1 MSTQQWH
8 EFLQT
13 SAEQHPLSEISPSLI
28 DETVICDLA
37 HLGLL
42 ELQGADTLTFLQGQ
56 VTNDVKQLNG
66 ETAHYSGYCNPKGR
80 LLAMFL
86 AFSHQERIHLQLPK
100 DLIAPIAKRL
110 KMFVMRSKVEIQDV
124 SESIIKIGINGAKA
138 IELLGALFS
147 KLPQNDYELVAL
159 ENGALIK
166 LPGKQPRFEIFTDIT
181 HAPAIWSSLSQH
193 TKTVNAA
200 YWELL
205 EIQAGIPEV
214 YPITQEEFVPQMLNL
229 DLLNGIN
236 FKKGCYTGQEIVAR
250 THYLGTVKRRTQLA
264 HVDHSATAPNP
275 GDNVLNSNGDI
286 VGKVARCAPSHN
298 GGYDLLAEIRLES
311 VAAGP
316 LNVNGSTLN
325 ILQLPYAL

>member
-8 EFLQT
+8 QFLQT
-13 SAEQHPLSEISPSLI
+13 SAEQNPVTEISPALVN
-28 DETVICDLA
+28 ETVICDLS

-42 ELQGADTLTFLQGQ
+42 QLGGADTFTFLQGQ

-66 ETAHYSGYCNPKGR
+66 QIAHYSGYCNPKGR
-80 LLAMFL
+80 LLAIFL
-86 AFSHQERIHLQLPK
+86 AFAHKDHIHLQLPK
-100 DLIAPIAKRL
+100 ELIAPIAKRL
-110 KMFVMRSKVEIQDV
+110 KMYVMRSKVDIQDV
-124 SESIIKIGINGAKA
+124 SESIIKIGVNGPKA
-138 IELLGALFS
+138 IELLSPLFS
-147 KLPQNDYELVAL
+147 QIPQNDYELVSL

-166 LPGKQPRFEIFTDIT
+166 LPGNQPRFEIFTDIAN
-181 HAPAIWSSLSQH
+181 APTIWNILAPH
-193 TKTVNAA
+193 TKTADAA

-214 YPITQEEFVPQMLNL
+214 YVKTQEEFVPQMLNL

-264 HVDHSATAPNP
+264 HIDCATQPNA
-275 GDNVLNSNGDI
+275 GDDVLNSNGDI
-286 VGKVARCAPSHN
+286 VGKVVRCAPSFN

-311 VAAGP
+311 VEAGP
-316 LNVNGSTLN
+316 LNVNGDTLN
-325 ILQLPYAL
+325 LQQLPYKI